1 MFTPD
6 GREYFFNRITNESV
20 WERPLDYT
28 PPPPPKK
35 EVAVELYFTCI
46 DNRRKYIPDSDWAI
60 VLTNFNHEFFY
71 RESDKTVSW
80 DIPDDI
86 VDLIGELLAEAM
98 DLENEAAEKEE
109 DMQESEIQHNAA
121 IEESTDIPSQIEEA
135 IENANTENETKE
147 VDLKRKHIENE
158 IHQESIFEDSKRPK
172 LDQIQEPFPDVIEP
186 VETPVLKSVQELSSD
201 FMVDI
206 EYFNP
211 KELLKE
217 KSISPFL
224 TWDKQ
229 VTLLEAD
236 SRYQNIKN
244 FKERKQVFDQFCAQ
258 RSQEIIQEKKKDS
271 ESQYLD
277 LLEQNV
283 QIRTRFEDFSRKF
296 KRDAKF
302 VKFKDPKKRESL
314 FHEHVQK
321 LKKAQLEQLQNDF
334 IELLKTLDLSSQSV
348 WSTTCVKID
357 KDPRFL
363 AIKNPTEREKM
374 FRKYTAGL
382 K

>member
-35 EVAVELYFTCI
+35 EVAVEL
-46 DNRRKYIPDSDWAI
+46 KYIPDSDWAI

-98 DLENEAAEKEE
+98 DLENEAAEKDE
-109 DMQESEIQHNAA
+109 DMQESKIQHNAA
-121 IEESTDIPSQIEEA
+121 IEESTDIPEEA
-135 IENANTENETKE
+135 IGNANTENEAKE
-147 VDLKRKHIENE
+147 VDLKRKHIEDE
-158 IHQESIFEDSKRPK
+158 IHQESISLINEDSKRPK
-172 LDQIQEPFPDVIEP
+172 LDQIQEPVQDVIEP
-186 VETPVLKSVQELSSD
+186 LEAPVLKSVQELSSD
-201 FMVDI
+201 FM
-206 EYFNP
+206 
-211 KELLKE
+211 ELLKE

-258 RSQEIIQEKKKDS
+258 RSQEIIQEKKKVSTDS

-302 VKFKDPKKRESL
+302 VKFKDAKKRESL